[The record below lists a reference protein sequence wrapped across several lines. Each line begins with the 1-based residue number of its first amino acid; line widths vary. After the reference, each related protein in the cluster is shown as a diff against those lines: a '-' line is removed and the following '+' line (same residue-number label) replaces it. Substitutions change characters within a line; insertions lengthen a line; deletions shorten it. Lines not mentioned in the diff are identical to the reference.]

1 MKDPCN
7 YSELYNK
14 SVKTGSHLASSG
26 PLACNPR
33 RQGTQSRL
41 EALEGPAQTVE
52 RRGTDTHS
60 GFNWGLGE
68 MGARGCRL
76 RTDVY
81 TVHLKALPP
90 TDLLGPPRSGQ
101 PRPHQELRC
110 RLGARR
116 GCNAGEGVLRT
127 SRGV

>member
-81 TVHLKALPP
+81 TVHLKAVPQQICWARPAPGNLVP
-90 TDLLGPPRSGQ
+90 TRS
-101 PRPHQELRC
+101 
-110 RLGARR
+110 
-116 GCNAGEGVLRT
+116 
-127 SRGV
+127 